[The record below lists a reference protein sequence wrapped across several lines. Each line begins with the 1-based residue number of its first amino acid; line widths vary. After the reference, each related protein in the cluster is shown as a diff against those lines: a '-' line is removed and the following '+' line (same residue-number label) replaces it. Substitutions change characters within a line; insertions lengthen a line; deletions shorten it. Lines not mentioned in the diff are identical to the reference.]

1 MANKQSNKN
10 QSRRRKNQSQK
21 NRMRG
26 GSDFN
31 VPIRA
36 FYPQNTFA
44 QDPSRQMS
52 NSVMKGG
59 KKNHSRKY
67 LYRRRFNTAPFN
79 GVKKRIAGGSGFLH
93 NFGSLSGSHIAAN
106 QITGIQ
112 QSNDNFVQSYNV

>member
-1 MANKQSNKN
+1 MANKRSNKN

-59 KKNHSRKY
+59 SKKRKNHSRKY
-67 LYRRRFNTAPFN
+67 LKGGDGFFSNIGSLGIASRMVNQ
-79 GVKKRIAGGSGFLH
+79 IAGTSP
-93 NFGSLSGSHIAAN
+93 NMVMN
-106 QITGIQ
+106 YK
-112 QSNDNFVQSYNV
+112 V